1 MASFASAACSQEC
14 AHSFGDTP
22 LTANYF
28 TKVIGRNAEFE
39 REDIAIITNFTN
51 LYSLR
56 IVYQGFCDVLN
67 KSTHFFPLINELS
80 LFKLYCGTSTK
91 ADKSAMGTMNRPLH
105 YSASVAVAG
114 VDFVCS

>member
-1 MASFASAACSQEC
+1 MATFTRAARSQEC
-14 AHSFGDTP
+14 SHCFGDSS
-22 LTANYF
+22 LTADYL
-28 TKVIGRNAEFE
+28 TKVIGRNVEFE
-39 REDIAIITNFTN
+39 RKDIAIITNFTN
-51 LYSLR
+51 LYGLR

-91 ADKSAMGTMNRPLH
+91 ANKSAMGTMNRPLH